1 MMGAVGKGII
11 GWWRSLSSGARIS
24 FCLFVLLAVASL
36 CGVLH
41 WLPGLEKAQQRVID
55 RAASGKPVPHH
66 YYVPVWGFYAAV
78 ANFGIGVL
86 MTGLVAW
93 WGRLD
98 GSAKGSEVPV
108 RSLERMGRGAFLS
121 ALLAMVVAAS
131 LNAPRLRFSLWDDEQ
146 NTAKE
151 YAVGR
156 FKYDDEGRLNFRPV
170 TWPDVFFNYKTANN
184 HILFTAAAKLSHDL
198 LFRPSSDPRGGY
210 FVEWIIRLPAFLAG
224 LLAIPVLSWLVHLL
238 GFPRGAGW
246 APWFLIGHAWFTRY
260 GCDAR
265 GYALLILFMPL
276 FVALGIAA
284 VRTGRWRWWIAV
296 GAVSA
301 ALLLT
306 YPGALYWVGLIQL
319 VIVFFLLRERRGRV
333 ERTGRWFI
341 AQVVAGML
349 FLQLF
354 APCLPQ
360 ISVYMETIFASETGC
375 DARWIID
382 ELAYLGTG
390 DAWYSWDSGNPFAVT
405 LKEQLRTRPFRV
417 GAGLMVLAALLLSG
431 LWRTCRRVEAGMWVI
446 ALLAGGV
453 VAVLHAVWGSRFLYS
468 WYLVPS
474 FVVVPVLLAVGVAG
488 VVRRVPG
495 WKGLCLGGV
504 LVFMAWQ
511 PSGYRNRLLRTY
523 PVAPLRESVEVYREI
538 SNPLHPDY
546 GKDVMSLAVHMMTD
560 AYDPA
565 GVRVRDEAGLL
576 KKMAESDEAGIPLF
590 INVGLVGLGVEQLP
604 EIFAVLQDPERFETI
619 GPIWGLWKPCSRT
632 IYRYLG
638 SGGESG

>member
-1 MMGAVGKGII
+1 
-11 GWWRSLSSGARIS
+11 
-24 FCLFVLLAVASL
+24 
-36 CGVLH
+36 
-41 WLPGLEKAQQRVID
+41 
-55 RAASGKPVPHH
+55 
-66 YYVPVWGFYAAV
+66 
-78 ANFGIGVL
+78 
-86 MTGLVAW
+86 
-93 WGRLD
+93 
-98 GSAKGSEVPV
+98 
-108 RSLERMGRGAFLS
+108 
-121 ALLAMVVAAS
+121 
-131 LNAPRLRFSLWDDEQ
+131 
-146 NTAKE
+146 
-151 YAVGR
+151 
-156 FKYDDEGRLNFRPV
+156 
-170 TWPDVFFNYKTANN
+170 
-184 HILFTAAAKLSHDL
+184 
-198 LFRPSSDPRGGY
+198 
-210 FVEWIIRLPAFLAG
+210 
-224 LLAIPVLSWLVHLL
+224 
-238 GFPRGAGW
+238 
-246 APWFLIGHAWFTRY
+246 
-260 GCDAR
+260 
-265 GYALLILFMPL
+265 
-276 FVALGIAA
+276 
-284 VRTGRWRWWIAV
+284 
-296 GAVSA
+296 
-301 ALLLT
+301 
-306 YPGALYWVGLIQL
+306 
-319 VIVFFLLRERRGRV
+319 
-333 ERTGRWFI
+333 
-341 AQVVAGML
+341 
-349 FLQLF
+349 
-354 APCLPQ
+354 
-360 ISVYMETIFASETGC
+360 
-375 DARWIID
+375 
-382 ELAYLGTG
+382 
-390 DAWYSWDSGNPFAVT
+390 
-405 LKEQLRTRPFRV
+405 
-417 GAGLMVLAALLLSG
+417 
-431 LWRTCRRVEAGMWVI
+431 MWVI